1 MASVKTNISLSKMFI
16 AIVALLLLGS
26 HENSLLAQSDK
37 NDAPIQYA
45 ASPAKDRVA
54 KLMDQLKSGQVK
66 IEWDQ
71 THGWLPS
78 LLQQLEIPS
87 ASQTLVFSKTSQ
99 QNRKIGPST
108 PRAIYFSDDVYVGYV
123 INGDFLEIGA
133 VDPVQGARFYALDQA
148 KAIHPSLDKASDQ
161 CMSCHETRK
170 TQDVPGFLVR
180 SVFPKKSGH
189 PDFTKG
195 TVSTDHSTPLAKRFG
210 GWYVTGQH
218 GSMRHR
224 GNTFVKGRDDDSFD
238 KEDGANLPKLP
249 AIAQAERHFEP
260 TSDIVAL
267 MLLEHQVQFHNFVTK
282 ASYTARQTRHYDAQM
297 NKVFERASDHRSD
310 TSIRRVNSAAE
321 KLVAYALFADEYK
334 LASPIR
340 GTEKFVQQFGK
351 SAIRTSDGRS
361 LRDLDLQTRLLKFP
375 CSYLVY
381 SESFQALPQEV
392 LSVVKAKMLAV
403 LRGEN
408 QSPEFEH
415 LTAADRKSILEI
427 LTETHP
433 LFGKSTN

>member
-1 MASVKTNISLSKMFI
+1 MMLDPAKICFALI
-16 AIVALLLLGS
+16 ALFLLGS
-26 HENSLLAQSDK
+26 RDRSVVAQSDK
-37 NDAPIQYA
+37 NDAPIEYA

-54 KLMDQLKSGQVK
+54 KLMDQLKSGEVK
-66 IEWDQ
+66 IEWDE

-78 LLQQLEIPS
+78 LLEHLEIPS

-99 QNRKIGPST
+99 QNRKIRPST
-108 PRAIYFSDDVYVGYV
+108 PRAIYFNDDVYVGYV

-133 VDPVQGARFYALDQA
+133 VDPIQGARFYAFDQA
-148 KAIHPSLDKASDQ
+148 KAVHPSLDKASDQ

-195 TVSTDHSTPLAKRFG
+195 TESTDHSTPLEKRFG

-224 GNTFVKGRDDDSFD
+224 GNTFVDRDEKDFFD
-238 KEDGANLPKLP
+238 AEAGANLQTLP
-249 AIAQAERHFEP
+249 TIANASRHLEP

-267 MLLEHQVQFHNFVTK
+267 MLMEHQVQFHNFVTK
-282 ASYTARQTRHYDAQM
+282 ASYTARQTRHYDSQM
-297 NKVFERASDHRSD
+297 NKVFEREPDYQSD
-310 TSIRRVNSAAE
+310 TSFRRINSAAE
-321 KLVAYALFADEYK
+321 KLVAYALFANEYK
-334 LASPIR
+334 LESPIR
-340 GTEKFVQQFGK
+340 GTEKFIKQFGK

-381 SESFQALPQEV
+381 SDSFNALPDEM
-392 LSVVKAKMLAV
+392 LMVVKAKMLSV
-403 LRGEN
+403 LSGKN
-408 QSPEFEH
+408 QSPDFEH
-415 LTAADRKSILEI
+415 LTAEDRKNILEI
-427 LTETHP
+427 LTQTHP
-433 LFGKSTN
+433 LFAK